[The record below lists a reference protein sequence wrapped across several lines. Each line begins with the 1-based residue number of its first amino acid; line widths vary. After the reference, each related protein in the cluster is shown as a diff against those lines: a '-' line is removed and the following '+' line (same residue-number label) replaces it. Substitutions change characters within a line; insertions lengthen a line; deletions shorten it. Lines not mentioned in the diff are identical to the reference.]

1 MKLFLLVLSACIAA
15 TAWAEETPTPTPL
28 PTLREAVDALD
39 ESQIQ
44 KAIDAL
50 STNYLSPE
58 SLDEASRPRALLEG
72 LLLRLG
78 DGRGR
83 M

>member
-1 MKLFLLVLSACIAA
+1 MRILPLLLSACIAA
-15 TAWAEETPTPTPL
+15 TAWAEETPVPKPSPTPL

-50 STNYLSPE
+50 TTNYLSPE
-58 SLDEASRPRALLEG
+58 TIDDASLKGSLLEG
-72 LLLRLG
+72 ILVSVG
-78 DGRGR
+78 
-83 M
+83 